1 MEKALRQQRCADL
14 CREGADSKACKALYA
29 PGLLDPNA
37 VRGEMSAKHPSAQVP
52 DLSRL
57 GANNVGLVPAINAD
71 DIRASIAS
79 FNRHSGAGPSGL
91 RPLHLKE
98 ALGPATADQ
107 VLDHLSNV
115 INLLIRGQ
123 AHRDIAPWLCGALLM
138 ALPKKDGS
146 ARPIAVGEVLRRLAA
161 KSL

>member
-1 MEKALRQQRCADL
+1 MA
-14 CREGADSKACKALYA
+14 
-29 PGLLDPNA
+29 
-37 VRGEMSAKHPSAQVP
+37 AKHPSAQVP
-52 DLSRL
+52 DVSGL
-57 GANNVGLVPAINAD
+57 GAANVGPVLAVTAD
-71 DIRASIAS
+71 DIRASVAS

-98 ALGPATADQ
+98 ALGPASADQ

-161 KSL
+161 KSLCATTRDQNRDYLRPLQIGVAVPLRAEVGCSTLSLH